1 MTPTPTPTSVV
12 VMGVAGCGKSTVARS
27 MAAALGAT
35 FIEGDDFHSTGNRS
49 KMREGV
55 ALTDTD
61 RASWLDQLAGQLVA
75 HPAGVVLA
83 CSALRYAY
91 RERLRAAVPGLRFV
105 FLEIGQ
111 ALAQERVSDRAGGH
125 FFPPTLVASQFA
137 VLEAPRNEAGVLG
150 LDAALPAGLLAA
162 RAVEWLCGS
171 GPVTA

>member
-1 MTPTPTPTSVV
+1 
-12 VMGVAGCGKSTVARS
+12 MGVAGCGKSTVARAL
-27 MAAALGAT
+27 AATLGAT
-35 FIEGDDFHSTGNRS
+35 FIEGDDFHSARNRI
-49 KMREGV
+49 KIGRGV
-55 ALTDTD
+55 ALTDAD
-61 RASWLDQLAGQLVA
+61 RAGWLDQLAGQLVA
-75 HPAGVVLA
+75 QPAGAVLA
-83 CSALRYAY
+83 CSALRHAY

-137 VLEAPRNEAGVLG
+137 VLEPPRNETGVLG

-162 RAVEWLCGS
+162 RAVEWLCES